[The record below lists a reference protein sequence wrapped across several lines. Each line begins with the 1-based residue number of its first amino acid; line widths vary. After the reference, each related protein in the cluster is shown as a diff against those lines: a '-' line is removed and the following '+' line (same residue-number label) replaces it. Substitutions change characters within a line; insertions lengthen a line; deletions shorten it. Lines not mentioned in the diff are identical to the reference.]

1 MIFRFLTIITVMLLS
16 GCESSNGSGEK
27 KPNSGAEIPPE
38 AYLLGGVISGLKG
51 NIVIANG
58 DETLT
63 LDKDGSFVFAKKIPK
78 GNAYDVKI
86 VALPQDQ
93 LCELRN
99 SRNYLYRNRTDVII
113 ECANLMKR
121 QVQINVPNG
130 YSLADLRLLSNFEAL
145 GGSGENPL
153 AETNEITVFE
163 NSFITL
169 LNSDNE
175 ILFISFIDSTAN
187 TSFELNSK
195 STAKALL
202 LLESNLS
209 AGIHDRNT
217 SVTSIQNTL
226 FGAANIEGD
235 LDLLAEKIQ
244 KLVEAGGN
252 LSEPGQELTEPLNRA
267 VIYSALTLSRINLIP
282 RPISSNSSNT
292 SLVKLSKIGV
302 SSPTETSGIQLTLT
316 KIADTGKA
324 LSLDAK
330 NNFSRFVSID
340 STTFDSQL
348 IDPNGTLS
356 ITLQN
361 GLESQQILPVHIA
374 GPGQLGNIN
383 TENLNNVL
391 DASIATGVG
400 KHFLPSINLLLGL
413 KNASQFSTQDC
424 LSVDTIN
431 MMRSRGKQITTIK
444 DMASNKAWY
453 KFFSTLN
460 NELRDNFS
468 KKSSSANVSPVEELY
483 ACEKFGAGVMIANK
497 KKYAIENT
505 SHIMAATNGVYN
517 AGYREAA
524 ADIYALPNL
533 NNLIKMLSESH
544 VEKIWNLSN
553 LLAVKI
559 TINPTTVVRGQEVSL
574 NAGCKNPET
583 QEILSCNITW
593 QLSDTVSKSGA
604 DIKHIFTTVGKHLVT
619 ANAID
624 SDGAT
629 NTETIEVDVLAFEP
643 DISLQDPSGNILRAQ
658 SVYAYGD
665 VPIGGSAT
673 AVFSVTNTG
682 FSDLH
687 IGEITSNNNVFRIV
701 GLSTTTIAPNASTEF
716 SVVFQ
721 PTTETNYEGTIN
733 ITSNHPTQPNFP
745 FKLSGKG
752 VTSAGRWTVI
762 NGTTE
767 NSFKAARIIT
777 VLDNDIKQLK
787 IRMFTSATE
796 DYPQIQLTLKNYD
809 INSNDRGNGEYNF
822 DDLSQTTCL
831 GFFATASN
839 EQQQYCTSTADA
851 VDENKATGTALV
863 TSGSQVN
870 GKKIIFTFDAITRAC
885 SSPTTCPR
893 IEVSGDIYYQNETN

>member
-1 MIFRFLTIITVMLLS
+1 MIFRFLAIITVILLI
-16 GCESSNGSGEK
+16 GCESSNSSGEK
-27 KPNSGAEIPPE
+27 TPNSGTEIPPE
-38 AYLLGGVISGLKG
+38 AYILGGVISGLKG
-51 NIVIANG
+51 NIAIANG

-63 LDKDGSFVFAKKIPK
+63 LDQDGSFVFPKKIPK
-78 GNAYDVKI
+78 GDAYNIKI

-99 SRNYLYRNRTDVII
+99 SRNYIYRNRTDVII
-113 ECANLMKR
+113 ECANLVKR
-121 QVQINVPNG
+121 QVQISVPDG

-169 LNSDNE
+169 LNADND
-175 ILFISFIDSTAN
+175 ILFMAFIDSTVN
-187 TSFELNSK
+187 TSFALNST

-209 AGIHDRNT
+209 AGIHNRNT

-226 FGAANIEGD
+226 FAAANIEGD

-244 KLVEAGGN
+244 ALVEAGGN
-252 LSEPGQELTEPLNRA
+252 LNTPEQELTEPLNRA
-267 VIYSALTLSRINLIP
+267 VIYSALTLSRINLAP
-282 RPISSNSSNT
+282 RPISSNTANT
-292 SLVKLSKIGV
+292 SSVKLSKIGV
-302 SSPTETSGIQLTLT
+302 SSPTETSGVQLTLT
-316 KIADTGKA
+316 KVANTEKA
-324 LSLDAK
+324 LSLDAE

-340 STTFDSQL
+340 SAVFESQL
-348 IDPNGTLS
+348 INPNDTLS

-383 TENLNNVL
+383 TENINNIL
-391 DASIATGVG
+391 DASIATGVS

-424 LSVDTIN
+424 LSDDTIN
-431 MMRSRGKQITTIK
+431 MLRSQGKQIATIK
-444 DMASNKAWY
+444 EMASNKTWY
-453 KFFSTLN
+453 KFFSTLD
-460 NELRDNFS
+460 NELRNNFS
-468 KKSSSANVSPVEELY
+468 EKSSSATVSPIEELY
-483 ACEKFGAGVMIANK
+483 ACEKFGIGVMIANK

-505 SHIMAATNGVYN
+505 SHIMAATNGAYN

-524 ADIYALPNL
+524 ANIYTLPNL
-533 NNLIKMLSESH
+533 NNLTKTLSESH

-553 LLAVKI
+553 ILAVTI
-559 TINPTTVVRGQEVSL
+559 AINPTTVMRGQEVSL
-574 NAGCKNPET
+574 NATCKNPET
-583 QEILSCNITW
+583 QELLSCNIIW
-593 QLSDTVSKSGA
+593 QLSDSTTKSGA

-619 ANAID
+619 ATAID

-629 NTETIEVDVLAFEP
+629 NIETIEVDVLAFEP
-643 DISLQDPSGNILRAQ
+643 DISLRDPSGNILHAQ
-658 SVYAYGD
+658 NIYAFGD
-665 VPIGGSAT
+665 VAIDGSAT
-673 AVFSVTNTG
+673 AVFSISNPG

-687 IGEITSNNNVFRIV
+687 IGEITSNNNTFRIV
-701 GLSTTTIAPNASTEF
+701 GLSTTTLAPNATAEF

-721 PTTETNYEGTIN
+721 PTAETNYEGTIN
-733 ITSNHPTQPNFP
+733 IASNHPTQPNFL

-777 VLDNDIKQLK
+777 VLENDVKQLK

-796 DYPQIQLTLKNYD
+796 DYPQIQLILKNYD
-809 INSNDRGNGEYNF
+809 INSNERGNGEYNF
-822 DDLSQTTCL
+822 DDIGQTTCL

-839 EQQQYCTSTADA
+839 EEQQYCTSTTDFTG
-851 VDENKATGTALV
+851 ENQATGVALV
-863 TSGSQVN
+863 TSESQAN
-870 GKKIIFTFDAITRAC
+870 SKKIIFTFAAIKRTC
-885 SSPTTCPR
+885 PPPTTCPR